1 MNATEIVLRGNTMNF
16 VFLSPNFP
24 KTYRH
29 FTQGLKNNGVTTL
42 GIGDCPYDELDR
54 ECRSSLVEYYKV
66 SSMEDYDEVYR
77 AVAFF
82 AFKYGKIDWL
92 ETNNEYWLLR
102 DARLRTDFNITTGL
116 QNDRIDGIKYKS
128 RMKEFYAKAGV
139 KTARYHLVTDLEEG
153 LAFIAEVGYPV
164 IVKPDNGVGAAATY
178 KLKNE
183 EDVKAFYAHI
193 PPVQYIMEE
202 FINGTIVSYDGICD
216 SNRDI
221 IFETSHYFPDP
232 VMDVVNDQLDLWY
245 YSRKEIPA
253 DLKDAGR
260 RTIKAFASNS
270 RFFHCE
276 FFVLNEDK
284 EGLGKKGDIF
294 GLEVNMRPPGG
305 YSPDMMNYA
314 NDIDVYQIWADMV
327 CFDRGRFDPEHRPY
341 CCVYASRRRSHQYAN
356 SHEDIFAAYGANI
369 VMYEEMPEVL
379 SGAMGNFA
387 YIARFPTEAEAIAFA
402 EFALQK

>member
-1 MNATEIVLRGNTMNF
+1 MNF

-24 KTYRH
+24 KTYYH
-29 FTQGLKNNGVTTL
+29 FTQGLRNNGVTTL
-42 GIGDCPYDELDR
+42 GIGDEPYDQLSQ
-54 ECRSSLVEYYKV
+54 ECRDSLVEYYKV
-66 SSMEDYDEVYR
+66 NSLENYDEVYR

-92 ETNNEYWLLR
+92 ESNNEYWLLR
-102 DARLRTDFNITTGL
+102 DAQLRTDFNVTTGL
-116 QNDRIDGIKYKS
+116 NNDRISGIKYKS
-128 RMKEFYAKAGV
+128 AMKAFYEKAGV
-139 KTARYHLVTDLEEG
+139 KTARYHLVTNREEG
-153 LAFIAEVGYPV
+153 LAFVAQVGYPV

-183 EDVKAFYAHI
+183 DDLHAFYNDL
-193 PPVQYIMEE
+193 PDVQYIMEE
-202 FINGTIVSYDGICD
+202 FIIGTIVSYDGICD

-221 IFETSHYFPDP
+221 IFETSHYFPTP
-232 VMDVVNDQLDLWY
+232 VMDIVNDKLDLWY
-245 YSRKEIPA
+245 FSRKQIPE

-260 RTIKAFASNS
+260 RTIKAFESNS

-314 NDIDVYQIWADMV
+314 NDIDVYQIWANMV
-327 CFDRGRFDPEHRPY
+327 CYDQGYFDPEHRPY
-341 CCVYASRRRSHQYAN
+341 TCVYAAQRKGNNYAHN
-356 SHEDIFAAYGANI
+356 KDDIFAAYGYSI
-369 VMYEEMPEVL
+369 LMYEEMPEVL
-379 SGAMGNFA
+379 ATAMADYA
-387 YIARFPTEAEAIAFA
+387 YLARFETEEQAAAFA
-402 EFALQK
+402 DFVLKKEG

>member
-1 MNATEIVLRGNTMNF
+1 MNF

-24 KTYRH
+24 KTYYN
-29 FTQGLKNNGVTTL
+29 FTQCLKNNGVTTL
-42 GIGDCPYDELDR
+42 GIGDEPYDQLSQ
-54 ECRSSLVEYYKV
+54 ECKDSLTEYYKV
-66 SSMEDYDEVYR
+66 NSLENYDEVFR
-77 AVAFF
+77 ACAFF
-82 AFKYGKIDWL
+82 SFKYGKIDWL
-92 ETNNEYWLLR
+92 ESNNEYWLLR
-102 DARLRTDFNITTGL
+102 DAQLRTDFNVTTGL
-116 QNDRIDGIKYKS
+116 NNDKIDGIKYKS
-128 RMKEFYAKAGV
+128 KMKEYYAKAGV
-139 KTARYHLVTDLEEG
+139 KTARYHLVSTLEEG

-183 EDVKAFYAHI
+183 EDVYNFYNNY
-193 PPVQYIMEE
+193 PEVQYIMEE

-232 VMDVVNDQLDLWY
+232 VMDVVNDQLDMWY
-245 YSRKEIPA
+245 YSRKQIPE

-260 RTIKAFASNS
+260 RTIKAFESNS

-305 YSPDMMNYA
+305 YTPDMMNYA
-314 NDIDVYQIWADMV
+314 NDISVYQIWANMV
-327 CFDRGRFDPEHRPY
+327 CYNQGYFDPEQRPY
-341 CCVYASRRRSHQYAN
+341 VCVFASQRRNGHYQH
-356 SHEDIFAAYGANI
+356 SHEEIWANYGQNI
-369 VMYEEMPEVL
+369 LMYEEMPEVL
-379 SGAMGNFA
+379 SGAMGDFAFMARFETEEQVINFA
-387 YIARFPTEAEAIAFA
+387 HYVLTRTEG
-402 EFALQK
+402 